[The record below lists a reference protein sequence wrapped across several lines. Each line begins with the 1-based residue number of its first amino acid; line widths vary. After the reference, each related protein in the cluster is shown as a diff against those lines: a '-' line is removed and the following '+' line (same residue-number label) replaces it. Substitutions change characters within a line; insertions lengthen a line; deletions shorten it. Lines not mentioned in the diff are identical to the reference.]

1 MVVSPGVL
9 IIVLLISLQPHLATV
24 APYYVQIAQVVS
36 LIFSSDA
43 GKIWMFSL
51 SYPFLFITFSSY
63 NLLH

>member
-9 IIVLLISLQPHLATV
+9 IIVLLVSILTHIATV